1 MADDNEDWS
10 ALVAAQENEV
20 DVKVITSLFCLFLS
34 FLSCLENCCKRK
46 KQTNKKRTK
55 EMRVS

>member
-20 DVKVITSLFCLFLS
+20 DVKVITYLFCLFLS

-46 KQTNKKRTK
+46 KRTK
-55 EMRVS
+55 KEQKK